1 MPTWNLTPCDGCR
14 RSTRLEHGTS
24 ATVAAGRLEELE
36 PGKRGE
42 LVGDT
47 QGVSWLSDL
56 GPGFSGGWRLK
67 RPRPRECSF
76 RAGEALR

>member
-36 PGKRGE
+36 PGKAGGAGGGHTRCK
-42 LVGDT
+42 LV
-47 QGVSWLSDL
+47 Q
-56 GPGFSGGWRLK
+56 
-67 RPRPRECSF
+67 RPRAWFQRRLASE
-76 RAGEALR
+76 EAPT